1 VATYKTL
8 PDRPDPPAKPR
19 IKGHIQA
26 TQCRIAWGKNEFE
39 FFFENKKTMNF

>member
-1 VATYKTL
+1 MATYKTL

-26 TQCRIAWGKNEFE
+26 TQCRIAWGKKKINDSS
-39 FFFENKKTMNF
+39 FFIIS